1 MAKITE
7 LQRVLMQ
14 RDGLSAA
21 EAAEQIRDCKDEMNE
36 RLANGEYPHDI
47 LEEWFGLE
55 PDYIFDLL

>member
-7 LQRVLMQ
+7 LQQILMQ

-21 EAAEQIRDCKDEMNE
+21 EAAEQIQDCKDEMNE
-36 RLANGEYPHDI
+36 RLANGECPHDI